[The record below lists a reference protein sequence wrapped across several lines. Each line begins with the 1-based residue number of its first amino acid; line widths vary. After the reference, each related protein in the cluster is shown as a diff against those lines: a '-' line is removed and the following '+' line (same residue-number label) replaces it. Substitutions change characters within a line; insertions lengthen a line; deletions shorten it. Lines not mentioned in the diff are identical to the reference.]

1 MVDSVALF
9 DKTKK
14 SVDDSYIVHGFS
26 MMQGMVGFAKVV
38 LEPKATALFIYFTQ
52 DLLKPFV

>member
-14 SVDDSYIVHGFS
+14 SVDDSYIVHGFFYDVRNGRLCES
-26 MMQGMVGFAKVV
+26 G
-38 LEPKATALFIYFTQ
+38 LEPKATTFTVYFA
-52 DLLKPFV
+52 

>member
-14 SVDDSYIVHGFS
+14 SVDDSYIVHGFF
-26 MMQGMVGFAKVV
+26 MMLGMVGFVRVA
-38 LEPKATALFIYFTQ
+38 
-52 DLLKPFV
+52 